1 MKSHFLCF
9 ISWELV
15 NLIHSWFHLKVDP
28 IWIRLIGKG
37 TCPFSIQRFNSLN
50 FISTWLAEHSIDR
63 LQSIST
69 ASAMSLL
76 SVLQGFHTML
86 TEMIRLLLQRP
97 GKSNFKL
104 TFFAFFLY
112 LGYQMTHIQKK
123 NMVSKLDGL
132 FGCWIRSF
140 DVGIHSNWFRRT
152 CCSLEFI
159 ILLWEGKIEVKK

>member
-1 MKSHFLCF
+1 MFKSGSRNRLVKCWFITKSFSGYEIDPTKSHFLCF
-9 ISWELV
+9 ISWELI

-50 FISTWLAEHSIDR
+50 FISTWLAEHSIE
-63 LQSIST
+63 SIST

-112 LGYQMTHIQKK
+112 LGYQTTHIQKK
-123 NMVSKLDGL
+123 IWFPNLMVYLDAGYVRL
-132 FGCWIRSF
+132 
-140 DVGIHSNWFRRT
+140 T
-152 CCSLEFI
+152 
-159 ILLWEGKIEVKK
+159 